1 MAHVFAC
8 MENHS
13 LLSVVQLCNEGY
25 YVTLKIDGVTIYN
38 STEKAILKGQRDLNT
53 GLWRIKLRHEKP
65 QHTIYVANNVY
76 KLRNTG
82 ALVFHKAMFSPTKS
96 ALLQAFKNDHLTAWP
111 GLAEQEINKHFKMM
125 PETAMG
131 HMNQRCHNINYTS
144 KDSITSD
151 IEYEKVTPAG

>member
-1 MAHVFAC
+1 LLINAPSQKKVKSLSPLRVGLSNGATMDSTHIASLDIPELSQEASMAHVFAC

-82 ALVFHKAMFSPTKS
+82 ALV
-96 ALLQAFKNDHLTAWP
+96 N
-111 GLAEQEINKHFKMM
+111 
-125 PETAMG
+125 
-131 HMNQRCHNINYTS
+131 
-144 KDSITSD
+144 
-151 IEYEKVTPAG
+151 